1 MSSIKFK
8 LMATTLEER
17 IIQLETAHSRLYNR
31 LNQIEKDFKQLVN
44 VLDNKHL
51 SRIYSDIEEIKDK
64 LELKTIE
71 EFKIGANY
79 VAIVDEIIS
88 KSEPVEWKNNKFHN
102 YELKFQH
109 RPEIYSAFISSKYNL
124 SNGARIKFTLLE
136 NFKLSQIKI
145 YV

>member
-1 MSSIKFK
+1 
-8 LMATTLEER
+8 MAKTVEER
-17 IIQLETAHSRLYNR
+17 IIQLESAHSRLFNR
-31 LNQIEKDFKQLVN
+31 VNKLEQELERLVN
-44 VLDNKHL
+44 VLQDKHL
-51 SRIYSDIEEIKDK
+51 TRIYSDIKEIQDK
-64 LELKTIE
+64 LELKTVE

-79 VAIVDEIIS
+79 VQIVDEIIS

>member
-1 MSSIKFK
+1 
-8 LMATTLEER
+8 MAKTVEER
-17 IIQLETAHSRLYNR
+17 IIQLESAHSRLFNR
-31 LNQIEKDFKQLVN
+31 VNKLEEELERLVN
-44 VLDNKHL
+44 VLQDKHL
-51 SRIYSDIEEIKDK
+51 TRIYSDIKEIQDK
-64 LELKTIE
+64 LELKTVE

-79 VAIVDEIIS
+79 VQIVDEIIS